1 MEKHKMPSMAEVT
14 AETIELTKQALG
26 GQPSLR
32 KDGTYQGFQPG
43 MGLYGYPLEAPAKQL
58 APVD

>member
-1 MEKHKMPSMAEVT
+1 MPSMAEVT